1 MCAAVRERMVYPR
14 QGKHPAPDG
23 PGQRGGFFM
32 VATSVPVI
40 SPEAIKELAG
50 KVQGALVRPGDPDY
64 DEARHVWNGMIDR
77 RPALIARCRGV
88 ADVVA
93 CVRFA
98 AEHGLLLAVRGGG
111 HNVAGFGTCDGGVV
125 IDLSAM
131 RGVRVDPGQRTARA
145 EGGATWG
152 DVDRETQ
159 AFGLAAPGGI
169 VSTTGIAGLTLGG
182 GQGWLRRT
190 HGMTCDNLLSADVVT
205 ADGRLLVASETEN
218 PDLFWA
224 IRGGGGNF
232 GVVTS
237 FEYRLH
243 PVGPMVAFAGPVY
256 PAEQSA
262 RVMAGFRNFVADAPD
277 EINASATWWTIPA
290 VPGFPEELHGQAVLI
305 TGALYAGPAT
315 EGEARLM
322 PLRELGEPI
331 LDLSATLPFTAL
343 QQIFDP
349 FFPAGQL
356 RYYWKSLYLAGLG
369 SEVVDEI
376 VAWTE
381 SRPSAL
387 SMAGVWALGGAL
399 GRVDGSATATG
410 ERSAPYLLEIL
421 ANWAAPEETEPNVT
435 WARGF
440 FAAMERFGTGKA
452 NLNFP
457 GLGEDPQFV
466 RAALGQNYGRLA
478 ALKQK
483 YDPTNLFRLNQNID
497 PRDAE

>member
-1 MCAAVRERMVYPR
+1 MTVTTTA
-14 QGKHPAPDG
+14 
-23 PGQRGGFFM
+23 
-32 VATSVPVI
+32 I
-40 SPEAIKELAG
+40 SPRLDAEAIQDLAG
-50 KVQGALVRPGDPDY
+50 DLRGVLVQPGDPTY
-64 DEARHVWNGMIDR
+64 DEARRVWNGMIDR
-77 RPALIARCRGV
+77 RPALIARCHGV

-93 CVRFA
+93 CVKFA
-98 AEHGLLLAVRGGG
+98 ADHGLLLAVRGGG
-111 HNVAGFGTCDGGVV
+111 HNVAGFGTCDGGLV

-131 RGVRVDPGQRTARA
+131 RGVRVDPERRTARA
-145 EGGATWG
+145 EGGATWA
-152 DVDRETQ
+152 DLDRETQ

-169 VSTTGIAGLTLGG
+169 FSKTGIAGLTLGG

-190 HGMTCDNLLSADVVT
+190 HGMSCDNLISADVIT

-218 PDLFWA
+218 ADLFWA
-224 IRGGGGNF
+224 LRGGGGNF

-243 PVGPMVAFAGPVY
+243 AVGPIVAFAGPVY
-256 PAEQSA
+256 PLERTAQ
-262 RVMAGFRNFVADAPD
+262 VMAGFRDFVTDAPD
-277 EINASATWWTIPA
+277 DINASATWWTIPA
-290 VPGFPEELHGQAVLI
+290 VPGFPEKLHGQAVLI
-305 TGALYAGPAT
+305 TGALFAGPAT

-322 PLRELGEPI
+322 PLRQFAEPI

-349 FFPAGQL
+349 FFPPGQL

-376 VAWTE
+376 VAWID
-381 SRPSAL
+381 SRPSSL
-387 SMAGVWALGGAL
+387 SMASVWALGGAL
-399 GRVDGSATATG
+399 GRVDAGATATG
-410 ERSAPYLLEIL
+410 ERSAPYVLEIL

-435 WARGF
+435 WARSF
-440 FAAMERFGTGKA
+440 FDAVERFSTGKA

-466 RAALGQNYGRLA
+466 RAAVGQNYGRLA
-478 ALKQK
+478 GLKQK

-497 PRDAE
+497 PRDAESGTPS